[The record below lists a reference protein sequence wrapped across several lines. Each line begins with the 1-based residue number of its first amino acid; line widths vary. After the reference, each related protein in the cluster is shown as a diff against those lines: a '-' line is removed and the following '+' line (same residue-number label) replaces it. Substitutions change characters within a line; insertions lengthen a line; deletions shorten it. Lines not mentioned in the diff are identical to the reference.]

1 MNIKINNMS
10 EKLKNKI
17 IGETVETII
26 DNIDEKLVDYM
37 FDYGNYEETDDRFF
51 NDKEE
56 MFCQVIEEL
65 NNRIN
70 NIK

>member
-1 MNIKINNMS
+1 MS
-10 EKLKNKI
+10 EKIINKI

-37 FDYGNYEETDDRFF
+37 FEYGDYEESDDRFF
-51 NDKEE
+51 DDKEE
-56 MFCQVIEEL
+56 MFVQVIKEL
-65 NNRIN
+65 SDRIK

>member
-1 MNIKINNMS
+1 MS

-37 FDYGNYEETDDRFF
+37 FEYGDYKESDDRFF
-51 NDKEE
+51 DDKEE
-56 MFCQVIEEL
+56 MFVQVIKEL
-65 NNRIN
+65 SDRIK

>member
-1 MNIKINNMS
+1 MNMKNNNMS

-17 IGETVETII
+17 IGETVDTII
-26 DNIDEKLVDYM
+26 DNIEDKLVDYM

-56 MFCQVIEEL
+56 MFGQVIEEL

>member
-1 MNIKINNMS
+1 MS
-10 EKLKNKI
+10 DKLKNKI

>member
-1 MNIKINNMS
+1 MS
-10 EKLKNKI
+10 EKIINKI

-37 FDYGNYEETDDRFF
+37 FEYGDYEESDDRFF
-51 NDKEE
+51 DDKEE
-56 MFCQVIEEL
+56 MFIQVIKEL
-65 NNRIN
+65 SDRIK

>member
-1 MNIKINNMS
+1 MS
-10 EKLKNKI
+10 EKIINKI

-37 FDYGNYEETDDRFF
+37 FDYSKYEETNEEFF

-56 MFCQVIEEL
+56 MFVQVIKEL

-70 NIK
+70 KLN

>member
-1 MNIKINNMS
+1 MS
-10 EKLKNKI
+10 EKIINKI

-56 MFCQVIEEL
+56 MFVQVIKEL
-65 NNRIN
+65 SDRIK